1 MSLFDKVKEQLAQCV
16 VSNAEDV
23 IPADGDAY
31 FGLPKPY
38 SVPTPGCT
46 FRELYYWDT
55 YFTNVGFLAVGNVE
69 QAKNNAENIL
79 YLIEHC
85 ILITVMFALLWKMY
99 KDKAWII
106 FIQP

>member
-1 MSLFDKVKEQLAQCV
+1 MNIPFYLKIELFDKVKEQLTQCV
-16 VSNAEDV
+16 VSNTEDV

-55 YFTNVGFLAVGNVE
+55 YFTNKGLILTGKVQ
-69 QAKNNAENIL
+69 QAINNLENF
-79 YLIEHC
+79 H
-85 ILITVMFALLWKMY
+85 
-99 KDKAWII
+99 I
-106 FIQP
+106 FSYIYQLFSK